1 MYLNNFCYRGL
12 VGNKNLTRESMEA
25 VLEKMCDLLIAKN
38 VAADIAKKLCE
49 SVAVKLDG
57 KVLKTHSFR

>member
-1 MYLNNFCYRGL
+1 
-12 VGNKNLTRESMEA
+12 MEP

-57 KVLKTHSFR
+57 KVRVLLSEFFYPLGTFISASKF

>member
-1 MYLNNFCYRGL
+1 MQP
-12 VGNKNLTRESMEA
+12 

-57 KVLKTHSFR
+57 KVLKTHCFLLEQVCHWDFI

>member
-1 MYLNNFCYRGL
+1 
-12 VGNKNLTRESMEA
+12 MET

-38 VAADIAKKLCE
+38 VAADIARKLCE

-57 KVLKTHSFR
+57 KVISNFSPKISAIEIINFPGDRHL